1 MDEVGEYTL
10 QIMRLAGWYNTWL
23 FSTIE
28 PYLGK
33 EILEVGAG
41 IGNFTALLAEKGKV
55 TATDVNPSYV
65 TDLKSRLRGVNVGFG
80 DVEKG
85 NFFFKNALFDTIICF
100 NVLEHIKNDQKAL
113 KNIYS
118 LLKPSGKLVLLVPA
132 HRILYSSFDRN
143 LGHFR
148 RYDKKEV
155 TDMLRTSGFK
165 TVSGKFLN
173 WWAAIG
179 WLIFLK
185 LTGWQKIPSSEVGIF
200 NSLGKIFLWPEKY
213 VAPPFGLSVL
223 AIAQK

>member
-55 TATDVNPSYV
+55 PATDVNPSYV

-85 NFFFKNALFDTIICF
+85 NFFFKNSRLSYPQLTLF
-100 NVLEHIKNDQKAL
+100 
-113 KNIYS
+113 
-118 LLKPSGKLVLLVPA
+118 
-132 HRILYSSFDRN
+132 
-143 LGHFR
+143 
-148 RYDKKEV
+148 
-155 TDMLRTSGFK
+155 
-165 TVSGKFLN
+165 
-173 WWAAIG
+173 
-179 WLIFLK
+179 
-185 LTGWQKIPSSEVGIF
+185 
-200 NSLGKIFLWPEKY
+200 Y
-213 VAPPFGLSVL
+213 VR
-223 AIAQK
+223 